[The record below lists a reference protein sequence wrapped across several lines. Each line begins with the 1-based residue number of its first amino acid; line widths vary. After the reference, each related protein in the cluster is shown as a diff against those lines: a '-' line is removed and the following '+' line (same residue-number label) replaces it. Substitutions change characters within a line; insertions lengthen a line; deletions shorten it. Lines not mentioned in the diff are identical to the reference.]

1 MTLLSAHPS
10 SADRAKAEYL
20 RKSVQSATP
29 AQLVVMLFDRALL
42 DLARAERAQEQS
54 DFAEASTQLIH
65 AQAIVAELASALN
78 TETWD
83 GAEQLLGIYNFVG
96 SEMVRAN
103 VEGDVRRTREC
114 IRILEPIAD
123 GFRQAADA
131 TAAGSPELAARGIA

>member
-1 MTLLSAHPS
+1 MTLLNAEK
-10 SADRAKAEYL
+10 ARAEYV

-54 DFAEASTQLIH
+54 DFAQASTQLIH

-78 TETWD
+78 TETWE
-83 GAEQLLGIYNFVG
+83 GAAQLLSIYNFVG

-114 IRILEPIAD
+114 IRILGPIGD
-123 GFRQAADA
+123 GFRQAAEA
-131 TAAGSPELAARGIA
+131 TAAGSPELVARGIA